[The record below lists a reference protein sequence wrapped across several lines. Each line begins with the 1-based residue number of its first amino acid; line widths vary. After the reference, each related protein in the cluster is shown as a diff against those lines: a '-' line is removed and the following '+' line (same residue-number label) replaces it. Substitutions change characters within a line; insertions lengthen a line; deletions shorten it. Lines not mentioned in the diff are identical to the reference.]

1 MSIGLPSLG
10 QTLDAD
16 NVISAYSQTPPSLS
30 LSGILVVDEDPAFLL
45 GFKTFLREYVG
56 FEKVYTAANG
66 RDALDL
72 IEADDSIELV
82 TLDYQMPGMDGIEV
96 LRELRSRCLR
106 PIGVMMVTGYP
117 SDELE
122 EEFYGFRSPS
132 LLTNK
137 FLSKP
142 VEFELLEPLMLAA
155 LEELEK
161 TKTKHYD
168 SGEAEHRFIDHLSA
182 TSTESQADQRIT
194 QMEVIAANNEARLS
208 ELEFQINSL
217 RKKLWIGMLAAATLW
232 LASEFG
238 ALKSVSSRWD
248 SFKSNLVEA
257 VTEKPSAAP
266 SRPRSHR
273 LKGYNPMRA
282 L

>member
-1 MSIGLPSLG
+1 MSIGLPSQG
-10 QTLDAD
+10 QILDAD
-16 NVISAYSQTPPSLS
+16 DATSASNQTPPTPTLT
-30 LSGILVVDEDPAFLL
+30 GILVVDEDPAFQL
-45 GFKTFLREYVG
+45 GLKTFLREYVG

-96 LRELRSRCLR
+96 LRELRSRCPR
-106 PIGVMMVTGYP
+106 PISVMMVTGYP

-122 EEFYGFRSPS
+122 EEFYSFRSPT

-142 VEFELLEPLMLAA
+142 VEFEMLEPLMLAA
-155 LEELEK
+155 HDELEK
-161 TKTKHYD
+161 AKTKQD
-168 SGEAEHRFIDHLSA
+168 NPDEEEPRFFDNLPEP
-182 TSTESQADQRIT
+182 STESHADQRIA

-208 ELEFQINSL
+208 ELESQIESL
-217 RKKLWIGMLAAATLW
+217 KKSGRKKLWIGILAVAALW

-238 ALKSVSSRWD
+238 AFKSVSPHWD
-248 SFKSNLVEA
+248 NFKSTLVEA
-257 VTEKPSAAP
+257 VTGEPSAAP
-266 SRPRSHR
+266 PPSP
-273 LKGYNPMRA
+273 GA
-282 L
+282 E

>member
-1 MSIGLPSLG
+1 MSAGLPSLG

-16 NVISAYSQTPPSLS
+16 DVISAYNQTPPSLS
-30 LSGILVVDEDPAFLL
+30 LSGILVVDEDPAFQL

-56 FEKVYTAANG
+56 FEKVYTASNG

-106 PIGVMMVTGYP
+106 PVSVMMVTGYP
-117 SDELE
+117 SNELK
-122 EEFYGFRSPS
+122 EEFYSFRSPS

-142 VEFELLEPLMLAA
+142 VEFEMLEPLMLAA

-161 TKTKHYD
+161 TKTKQYD
-168 SGEAEHRFIDHLSA
+168 PGEAEHRFIDHLST
-182 TSTESQADQRIT
+182 TSTESRAGQRIT
-194 QMEVIAANNEARLS
+194 QMEVIVANNEVRLS
-208 ELEFQINSL
+208 ELESQINSL
-217 RKKLWIGMLAAATLW
+217 RKKLWIGMLAVAALW

-238 ALKSVSSRWD
+238 AFKSVSSRWD
-248 SFKSNLVEA
+248 SFSSNLVEA
-257 VTEKPSAAP
+257 VTGKPSAAL
-266 SRPRSHR
+266 SRPE
-273 LKGYNPMRA
+273 A
-282 L
+282 TD